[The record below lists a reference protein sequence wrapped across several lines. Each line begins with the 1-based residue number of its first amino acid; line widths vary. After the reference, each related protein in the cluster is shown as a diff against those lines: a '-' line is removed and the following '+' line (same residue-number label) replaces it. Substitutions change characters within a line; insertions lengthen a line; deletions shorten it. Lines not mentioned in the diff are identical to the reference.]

1 MAEEEKLL
9 QEIKEPKHTD
19 DPHDSVGKESLD
31 GYIEIDIFKPGKN
44 TFGNKVTEKRKVA
57 KMNYSREEGWVEVDA
72 KLPRKK

>member
-19 DPHDSVGKESLD
+19 DPHDSATKDAID
-31 GYIEIDIFKPGKN
+31 GYIEIDTFKPGNQTGPKN
-44 TFGNKVTEKRKVA
+44 VTTKKVKEMT
-57 KMNYSREEGWVEVDA
+57 YSRGTGWVEVDA